1 MRRRVMFG
9 AMAFVAL
16 AGLVGAACGRGG
28 SSTGAAPAAGSVAP
42 EGRPSPGSDGK
53 DSSSESGSSSSG
65 KGAVPSEG
73 LAPRVVKTAAVEI
86 RLKDGTFD
94 QRFQEATQA
103 AARFGGFVSSS
114 QSAGGKHRS
123 GTLVMRI
130 PVDQFES
137 ALGALKALGT
147 VTSERVGGQDVTAQF
162 VDLEARL
169 RNWQAQESVLLKL
182 MAKATTIDDS
192 NRVQREL
199 QDVQLQIEQLRGQLR
214 VLNDQAD
221 FSTITLAMAEA
232 GFVGPPEER
241 KRSTLSQAWH
251 DSASGFLAVIA
262 AVVVGLGYLIPLG
275 LLLLIAWV
283 VFRRAQNKVVRPV

>member
-1 MRRRVMFG
+1 MRRRMMLGTV
-9 AMAFVAL
+9 AFVAL
-16 AGLVGAACGRGG
+16 AGLVGAACGGGGSGSPAASAAGSFVPEGMPSPASDGRDSSSGSG
-28 SSTGAAPAAGSVAP
+28 SST
-42 EGRPSPGSDGK
+42 
-53 DSSSESGSSSSG
+53 SG
-65 KGAVPSEG
+65 KVAVPSEG

-114 QSAGGKHRS
+114 QSAEGKHRS

-137 ALGALKALGT
+137 ALGALKALGR

-169 RNWQAQESVLLKL
+169 RNWQAQESVLLTL

-192 NRVQREL
+192 IRVQREL

-221 FSTITLAMAEA
+221 FSTITLSMAEA
-232 GFVGPPEER
+232 GFVVPPDAR

-251 DSASGFLAVIA
+251 DAAAGFLAVVA

-283 VFRRAQNKVVRPV
+283 VFRKAQHKVVRPV